1 MTIILY
7 SPALIDPMF
16 FEVHGSIDLSL
27 QLCVCAGRFEFSMS
41 HLISLNYEFS
51 YSLLVQEKFSEI
63 ALLDFDAVEVAENYL
78 KSDLFDRVI

>member
-1 MTIILY
+1 M
-7 SPALIDPMF
+7 
-16 FEVHGSIDLSL
+16 
-27 QLCVCAGRFEFSMS
+27 RR
-41 HLISLNYEFS
+41 LISLNYEFS